1 MSGEAALPRG
11 DAAPDGRHG
20 AAPVLL
26 VLGAIGSSQVSAA
39 VATHMFDDVG
49 PAGATL
55 LRTFLA
61 AVLLLAVARPAVG
74 AVSRRTWRVLV
85 PYGLALGLMNL
96 CFYLGVDRVDLGVAV
111 AIEFLGPLT
120 VGAVLARRATD
131 RLWVVLAAAGVLAL
145 TEPWSSSGA
154 DLVGVAWL
162 LGAAACWGA
171 YIPLG
176 ARASGALPG
185 LQPVALAMVM
195 APLVALVPGVVQG
208 GGALLRGDVLLVG
221 LVAATAGSAIPYA
234 LEQVALRDI
243 APGAFG
249 VLMAIEPGVAML
261 AGLAVLHQEP
271 HLLGLA
277 GLVLVIAAG
286 VGATRASSRAARAV
300 AAGPQP

>member
-111 AIEFLGPLT
+111 SIEFLGPLT

-131 RLWVVLAAAGVLAL
+131 RLWVVLDPARKHDDTKAWVAAL
-145 TEPWSSSGA
+145 TRHHRV
-154 DLVGVAWL
+154 D
-162 LGAAACWGA
+162 A
-171 YIPLG
+171 Y
-176 ARASGALPG
+176 LP
-185 LQPVALAMVM
+185 
-195 APLVALVPGVVQG
+195 
-208 GGALLRGDVLLVG
+208 
-221 LVAATAGSAIPYA
+221 
-234 LEQVALRDI
+234 
-243 APGAFG
+243 
-249 VLMAIEPGVAML
+249 L
-261 AGLAVLHQEP
+261 AGPYTASAGTVG
-271 HLLGLA
+271 LLGLPR
-277 GLVLVIAAG
+277 GELG
-286 VGATRASSRAARAV
+286 S
-300 AAGPQP
+300 